1 MLKQSGEKVEIK
13 FGEIR
18 KEDDVYLI
26 NDMTKDGDVLSVKT
40 LEDLLDGFIG
50 LKPVNIK
57 IEYINKVED

>member
-1 MLKQSGEKVEIK
+1 MLKQTGEKVEIK

-18 KEDDVYLI
+18 KEDDTYLV

-40 LEDLLDGFIG
+40 LEDIFDGFVG
-50 LKPVNIK
+50 LNPVNIK